1 MRNIKIKNKIIGA
14 GYPSFI
20 IAEAGVNH
28 NGSLKLAKELIDAT
42 KGAGADAVKFQT
54 FKTED
59 LVTKSAEKAS
69 YQKETT
75 VKNSQYEMIKKLELS
90 EDNFRELAQYADKR
104 GILFLSSP
112 FDFESVDLLD
122 EIGVPAFK
130 LGSGEIT
137 NFPLLERVASKGKP
151 VILSTGMAT
160 MGEIREAVKLFED
173 NENDLILM
181 HCVTSY
187 PANVEDINLKVIET
201 LRSTFKLPVG
211 FSDHT
216 LRIEMPIAA
225 VAMGSCVV
233 EKHFTLD
240 KNLDGPDHKASLEP
254 IEFKKM
260 VFAIRNVEKG
270 MGNGIKELTREE
282 KEIKKVARK
291 SVVAKVSIPQKTIIS
306 REMLAIKRPG
316 TGIEPKYIKSL
327 IGKTTTAEIKKDE
340 VLRWNLVK

>member
-1 MRNIKIKNKIIGA
+1 MRNIRIGNKIVGSDH
-14 GYPSFI
+14 PSFV

-28 NGSLKLAKELIDAT
+28 NGSLKLAKELINAA
-42 KGAGADAVKFQT
+42 KEAGADAVKFQT
-54 FKTED
+54 FKTEN
-59 LVTKSAEKAS
+59 LVTKIAEKAS

-75 VKNSQYEMIKKLELS
+75 TENSQYEMIKKLELS
-90 EDNFRELAQYADKR
+90 EDDFRELAKYADKR

-122 EIGVPAFK
+122 EIGVPTFK

-160 MGEIREAVKLFED
+160 MGEIREAVKIFKD
-173 NENDLILM
+173 NKNDLILM

-187 PANVEDINLKVIET
+187 PAKVEDINLKVIET
-201 LRSTFKLPVG
+201 LKSTFKLPVG

-216 LRIEMPIAA
+216 LGIEMPIAA

-240 KNLDGPDHKASLEP
+240 KTLNGPDHKASLEP
-254 IEFKKM
+254 TEFKNM
-260 VFAIRNVEKG
+260 VLAIRNVEKG
-270 MGNGIKELTREE
+270 MGNGIKELTKEE

-291 SVVAKVSIPQKTIIS
+291 SVVAKVNIPKETIIK
-306 REMLAIKRPG
+306 RNMLTIKRPG

-327 IGKTTTAEIKKDE
+327 IGKKTISEIKKDE